1 MAAGQQ
7 GLLMRR
13 VLATVAAAAAL
24 AGGVAFATPAQA
36 QSGAFITSIV
46 YWTGPNCIPV
56 RYSEGFTTDI
66 ATICGKY
73 SERK

>member
-1 MAAGQQ
+1 
-7 GLLMRR
+7 MRR
-13 VLATVAAAAAL
+13 TLAATAVAAAV
-24 AGGVAFATPAQA
+24 AGGVVLAAPAQA

-73 SERK
+73 